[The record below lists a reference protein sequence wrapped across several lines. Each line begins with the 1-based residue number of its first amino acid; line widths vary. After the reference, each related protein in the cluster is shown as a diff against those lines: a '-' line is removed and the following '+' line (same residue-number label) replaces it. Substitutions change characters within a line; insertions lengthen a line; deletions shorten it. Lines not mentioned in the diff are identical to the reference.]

1 MVVVLIV
8 VMSMTV
14 IVVSIAV
21 IAVIAVSIV
30 LVLISIV
37 PVIAPLVVRFVLR
50 GSYEVHRPITS
61 IVLSAIPAPIPRM
74 PRRHV

>member
-14 IVVSIAV
+14 IVVS